1 MKYIHIFLTFAIIAT
16 SICMESCVGCSGDD
30 EEVTPLPN
38 PYDDDEWYDDD
49 LDIPYYSN
57 VVSVPYTERGNLKY
71 VQVLIND
78 RIKKEMIFD
87 TGASY
92 TQITLN
98 EANYLYNENV
108 LTADDIL
115 GTEKFGDA
123 NGDITE
129 SMVVNI
135 KKLELGE
142 NLYATNV
149 KAVVVENANA
159 PLLLGQS
166 VLNELPQYTIDNVN
180 HVIKFT
186 LN

>member
-1 MKYIHIFLTFAIIAT
+1 MKYIHIFLTLAIMAT
-16 SICMESCVGCSGDD
+16 SLCMESCVGCSGDD

-38 PYDDDEWYDDD
+38 PYDPDEWDDNEEGWG
-49 LDIPYYSN
+49 YSN
-57 VVSVPYTERGNLKY
+57 VVNVPFIERGNLKY
-71 VQVLIND
+71 VQVIIND

-115 GTEKFGDA
+115 GTENFGDA

-135 KKLELGE
+135 RKLELGE

-166 VLNELPQYTIDNVN
+166 VLNELPQYTIDNLN

-186 LN
+186 LK